1 MSIQDDIRKA
11 QRIKEMYP
19 KGTRIELIS
28 MNDPY
33 APIPPGTRGTVN
45 FVDDIGTVFPKWDND
60 RSLGVV
66 PGEDSFRKL
75 TQEEIEA
82 ENQEQDDNSG
92 MSMNM

>member
-33 APIPPGTRGTVN
+33 APVPPGTRGTVES
-45 FVDDIGTVFPKWDND
+45 VDDLGTY
-60 RSLGVV
+60 G
-66 PGEDSFRKL
+66 
-75 TQEEIEA
+75 
-82 ENQEQDDNSG
+82 
-92 MSMNM
+92 